1 MNNYFNKSINSYRI
15 QIDTENILKL
25 QNLLGKNF
33 YFQIESEGLTSLALK
48 GLSITNEHLELIS
61 EFVALQTLHLNNNK
75 LTSLKGIEKLKNLK
89 YINLSGNNIDKNELL
104 EFKNANLNKITIIH

>member
-1 MNNYFNKSINSYRI
+1 MNNYFNKSIKSYRI

-48 GLSITNEHLELIS
+48 GLSITYG
-61 EFVALQTLHLNNNK
+61 K
-75 LTSLKGIEKLKNLK
+75 
-89 YINLSGNNIDKNELL
+89 
-104 EFKNANLNKITIIH
+104 